1 MRCLP
6 EQDFYLIIGVA
17 ILTSTILA
25 VLFEMLISK
34 FTKKKR
40 GRKAKNEKL
49 NK

>member
-17 ILTSTILA
+17 ILMSSLCA
-25 VLFEMLISK
+25 VLFEMIISK
-34 FTKKKR
+34 LTNKKR
-40 GRKAKNEKL
+40 GRKAKNDKS